1 MLRGA
6 AMGEVT
12 ELIVA
17 ARGGDRAANDRLFE
31 AVYADLH
38 RIAERHID
46 RRRGDG
52 MQATSLVHEA
62 WFRLAR
68 PDALALADREHFFA
82 VAARAMRQLVVDHA
96 RRRMAAKRGGAQ
108 APETLE
114 TDVPGPDS
122 AGRDDDVLALDQ
134 ALGRLAALDPALAR
148 LVELRFFAGLELE
161 EIESI
166 TGRSERS
173 LKRDWRKARA
183 FLHAQLGGDAIAAAE
198 A

>member
-1 MLRGA
+1 
-6 AMGEVT
+6 MGEVT

-17 ARGGDRAANDRLFE
+17 ARGGDRQANDRLFE
-31 AVYADLH
+31 AVYADLR
-38 RIAERHID
+38 RIAERHVD
-46 RRRGDG
+46 RRHGDG

-96 RRRMAAKRGGAQ
+96 RRRTAAKRGGLQ
-108 APETLE
+108 GPETLD
-114 TDVPGPDS
+114 TDMVSSGS

-134 ALGRLAALDPALAR
+134 ALGRLADVDPALAR
-148 LVELRFFAGLELE
+148 LVEMRFFAGLELE

-183 FLHAQLGGDAIAAAE
+183 FLHAQLGDAAIVAG
-198 A
+198 